1 MIDNPL
7 VQKLKAYIKEK
18 YELFGGIFSG
28 KGQAEYL
35 RPPASYFGNV
45 TDELFHFLKKER
57 TAETFS
63 AMLERLRLEQ
73 KLTPS
78 QLYRGA
84 WIDKK
89 LYSKIMGERNYRP
102 SKNTV
107 IAFGLS
113 LKLKHD
119 GMNELL
125 RAAGFSLSTSSIF
138 DLVIMFCLENGL
150 YDLHDVNALLLSADQ
165 KVLCREK
172 VDHE

>member
-1 MIDNPL
+1 MVDASL
-7 VQKLKAYIKEK
+7 VQMLKAYIKEK
-18 YELFGGIFSG
+18 YELLGGILPG
-28 KGQAEYL
+28 KKRTGL
-35 RPPASYFGNV
+35 GPPVSRFGNV
-45 TDELFHFLKKER
+45 RDDLSRFLKKER
-57 TAETFS
+57 TTETFS
-63 AMLERLRLEQ
+63 SMLERLRLER

-78 QLYRGA
+78 QLYNGA

-113 LKLKHD
+113 LKLNND

-125 RAAGFSLSTSSIF
+125 QIAGFSLSSSSIF

-165 KVLCREK
+165 KVLCRE
-172 VDHE
+172 